1 MAILVI
7 MYVELAYMLC
17 WFPSSGNI
25 LPVEPIT
32 LPVKTRYLHSLT
44 KPRCSGKIRQTLK
57 HHLWAC
63 LNNCILLNRRVDAW
77 NTCITFHTSNQYSI

>member
-1 MAILVI
+1 MVMLVI
-7 MYVELAYMLC
+7 YQCMSNCMLY

-32 LPVKTRYLHSLT
+32 LPVKTRYVSLI
-44 KPRCSGKIRQTLK
+44 KPMCSGKIRQTLK

-77 NTCITFHTSNQYSI
+77 NTCITFHTRTQYSI